1 MLHPPRTYPDSRS
14 WCILH
19 GHGHGHD
26 RITRDDLLEFRP
38 RFLSRLRQRLMGT
51 PAAPTFTRSALA
63 PGLLGAIVLLAGLA
77 LLDSESFI
85 IIRYAVSI
93 LALILCVFVIQ
104 ARSWYWLVGLV
115 PMAVLWNPVVL
126 FDLSGQGWVSAQF
139 IGAIIFIAV
148 GLRTKVPVHKD

>member
-1 MLHPPRTYPDSRS
+1 M
-14 WCILH
+14 
-19 GHGHGHD
+19 
-26 RITRDDLLEFRP
+26 
-38 RFLSRLRQRLMGT
+38 MGT

-148 GLRTKVPVHKD
+148 GLRTKVPVRKD